1 MSCNRRLDHVV
12 NAAVETVSAA
22 VEARDVR
29 AALAVLRGTGILA
42 GNRPPIGPEDPE
54 EVEQEAEVS
63 KMEREGQRAER
74 RMVAF

>member
-1 MSCNRRLDHVV
+1 V

-22 VEARDVR
+22 VESGDVR
-29 AALAVLRGTGILA
+29 ASLAVLRGTGTLA
-42 GNRPPIGPEDPE
+42 GDRQPIGPEDPE

-74 RMVAF
+74 RMLTF